1 MNVRLGVDTGGTFTD
16 FVWVDGS
23 GHVQIHKQLSTPPD
37 PSAAILQGIDVLHV
51 PEGTAV
57 VHGSTVATNA
67 LLERRGARTALIT
80 TKGFADVLEIGRQ
93 NRPDIYALVPQK
105 PPPLVPRA
113 WRFELDERITA
124 QGEVLRPLNPDDLRP
139 ILAQL
144 AAEQIESVAV
154 CLLFSFL
161 YPEHEQRIRQEIRDW
176 RLAIKSAANL
186 QSPISNLPISL
197 SSDILPEYRE
207 YERMSTTVIN
217 AYVAPLMSRYLGR
230 LAAGL
235 GVRPLTIMQSNGGV
249 ISAVT
254 AGQQAA
260 RTALSGP
267 AGGVVGAHY
276 VAAQAGFSDLI
287 TFDMGGTS
295 TDVALCHGRI
305 PTTTSGHIAGM
316 PLRLPLI
323 DIHTVGAGGGSL
335 AHVDAGGALHV
346 GPQSA
351 GADPGPAC
359 YGREIGDRRLEI
371 KEATQ
376 SPISNLQSRATVTD
390 ANLVLG
396 RLDADH
402 FLGGMMRLDVGAAR
416 AALAELAELMGAV
429 SVEAAAWGV
438 IQVANANMERAI
450 RHISVERGYDP
461 RLFTLLPFGGAGPLH
476 ACELAAN
483 LHIPRVFIPPS
494 PGVLSALGMLVAAP
508 TKDYSKTV
516 MEEIGR
522 LEIGDWLGEVFA
534 DLEERAANE
543 MAAEGHETVTLHY
556 ALDMRYKG
564 QSHELTIPFD
574 RHPLSVN
581 RNTITDDG
589 LRLTDDGSPITDNRL
604 PITALFHAAHQT
616 RYGYHQPDAAVEI
629 VTIRLTA
636 VAPVTP
642 PPLPQYPPAEPD
654 ATAALVG
661 EKEVWFNQQPVLTRL
676 YNRARLR
683 PGHQFPGPAIIFQ
696 YDTTTV
702 VPPEWGTAVDV
713 YGNLLLTTL

>member
-1 MNVRLGVDTGGTFTD
+1 MNWRLGVDTGGTFTD
-16 FVWVDGS
+16 FVWVGGDGR
-23 GHVQIHKQLSTPPD
+23 VQIHKQLSTPHD
-37 PSAAILQGIDVLHV
+37 PSAAILQGIEMLHV

-93 NRPDIYALVPQK
+93 NRPNIYALVPQK
-105 PPPLVPRA
+105 PPPLVPRQ

-124 QGEVLRPLNPDDLRP
+124 QGEVLRRLNPDDLRP
-139 ILAQL
+139 ILTKL
-144 AAEQIESVAV
+144 AEEQIESVAV

-161 YPEHEQRIRQEIRDW
+161 YPAHEQQIQQIISQFPQP
-176 RLAIKSAANL
+176 LVGNL
-186 QSPISNLPISL
+186 LISNLPVSL
-197 SSDILPEYRE
+197 SSTILPEYRE
-207 YERMSTTVIN
+207 YERTSTTVIN

-230 LAAGL
+230 LAEGL

-249 ISAVT
+249 ISAEM

-276 VAAQAGFSDLI
+276 VAAQAGFADLI

-305 PTTTSGHIAGM
+305 PTTTSGHIAGL

-351 GADPGPAC
+351 GANPGPAC
-359 YGREIGDRRLEI
+359 YGRGVAND
-371 KEATQ
+371 Q
-376 SPISNLQSRATVTD
+376 WSMVNGQWRATVTD
-390 ANLVLG
+390 AHLVLG

-402 FLGGMMRLDVGAAR
+402 FLGGTMRLDVEAAR
-416 AALAELAELMGAV
+416 AAVAELAGAMGAA

-476 ACELAAN
+476 AAELAAS

-516 MEEIGR
+516 MQEIGR
-522 LEIGDWLGEVFA
+522 LPARGRGDWEIGDWSGRVFA
-534 DLEERAANE
+534 DLEERARSE
-543 MAAEGHETVTLHY
+543 MMAEGHSAITMQY

-564 QSHELTIPFD
+564 QSHELTIPLD
-574 RHPLSVN
+574 RP
-581 RNTITDDG
+581 
-589 LRLTDDGSPITDNRL
+589 PITDYRL
-604 PITALFHAAHQT
+604 PIADQFHVAHQS

-642 PPLPQYPPAEPD
+642 PLLPQYPMTEPD
-654 ATAALVG
+654 ASAALVG

-676 YNRARLR
+676 YDRAKLR
-683 PGHQFPGPAIIFQ
+683 PGHQFPGPAVIFQ
-696 YDTTTV
+696 YDTTIV
-702 VPPEWGTAVDV
+702 VPPAWGTAVDG
-713 YGNLLLTTL
+713 YGNLLLTKM